1 MGEPVVSDPDGLS
14 AEISRLISGQHD
26 NPHRL
31 LGRHKDDGTMVVTA
45 LRPTAKAMRVLVAG
59 GGRIDMEEV
68 HEGVLF
74 SAVVPQAA
82 AGYRMEADYPTGV
95 TVTFDDPYR
104 FEPTL
109 GEVDVHL
116 LSEGKHR
123 RLWQV
128 LGAHP
133 REIDGVAGTS
143 FAVWAPNARSVRVV
157 GEFNLWDGRLH
168 PMRSLGSSGI
178 WELFLPGAGPGA
190 RYKFEVLTGAGHL
203 TLKADPVAFAT
214 QEPPATDS
222 IVTESAHEW
231 GDEDWLAR
239 RDKQDWLDQPVS
251 IYELHLGSWKR
262 VPDEDQRPLTYREL
276 AEQLPAYVAELGF
289 THVELMPLAEHPFA
303 GSWGYQVTS
312 YFAPTARFGSPDDF
326 RALVD
331 ALHRRGIGVIMDWV
345 PGHFP
350 KDDWA
355 LARFD
360 GTALYEHED
369 PRIGEHEEWGTL
381 VFNYGRNEVANFL
394 VANASYWLE
403 EFHLDG
409 LRVDGVASMLYLDYS
424 RKEGEWI
431 PNAEGGRENLEAVA
445 VLRELNE
452 VVHQAHPGVMMIAEE
467 STSWPAVSRP
477 TDVGGLGFGFKW
489 NMGWMHD
496 TLEYFSQDPV
506 HRTYHHD
513 ELTFGLLYAFTEN
526 FVLPLSHDEV
536 AHGKGS
542 LLGKMPGD
550 RWQKAANL
558 RALLG
563 WMWAHPG
570 KQMLF
575 MGGEIAQSEEW
586 DYDASVDWHLLQY
599 PEHAGVQTLVGELNR
614 CYRAEPA
621 LWERD
626 FSSDGFR
633 WLDASDSDSNVL
645 SFLRLSADGTR
656 VVVCIANLSPVP
668 RSPYGIGLPRGGPW
682 RQLLNTD
689 SERFGGA
696 GTTMD
701 GPILAGDVGLHGFD
715 HSAEL
720 TLPPLGVVWLC
731 PEGQQGNG
739 HSGGRRPCPII
750 P

>member
-1 MGEPVVSDPDGLS
+1 MGEASVSEPDGLTVEV
-14 AEISRLISGQHD
+14 ARLISGEHQD
-26 NPHRL
+26 PHRL
-31 LGRHKDDGTMVVTA
+31 LGRHQAGGETVIRA
-45 LRPTAKAMRVLVAG
+45 LRPSAMAMRVLVADG
-59 GGRIDMEEV
+59 GQIDMEQV
-68 HEGVLF
+68 HEGGLF
-74 SAVVPQAA
+74 SAVVPGAA
-82 AGYRMEADYPTGV
+82 DGYRLEADYPSGL
-95 TVTFDDPYR
+95 VTFDDPYR
-104 FEPTL
+104 FAPTV
-109 GEVDVHL
+109 GELDLHL
-116 LSEGKHR
+116 LGEGKHR

-133 REIDGVAGTS
+133 REIDGVPGTS

-178 WELFLPGAGPGA
+178 WELFLPGVAPGA
-190 RYKFEVLTGAGHL
+190 RYKFEILTGAGHL
-203 TLKADPVAFAT
+203 TLKADPLAFAA
-214 QEPPATDS
+214 EKPPGTDS

-231 GDEDWLAR
+231 GDGDWLTQ
-239 RDKQDWLDQPVS
+239 RDKDNWLDQPVS
-251 IYELHLGSWKR
+251 IYELHLASWKR

-276 AEQLPAYVAELGF
+276 AEQVPAYVAELGF
-289 THVELMPLAEHPFA
+289 THVELMPVAEHPFS

-331 ALHRRGIGVIMDWV
+331 AFHRRGIGVILDWV

-350 KDDWA
+350 RDDWA

-369 PRIGEHEEWGTL
+369 PRIGAHDEWGTL
-381 VFNYGRNEVANFL
+381 VFNYGRSEVANFL
-394 VANASYWLE
+394 VANADYWLT

-409 LRVDGVASMLYLDYS
+409 LRVDGVASMLYLDYA

-431 PNAEGGRENLEAVA
+431 PNPSGGRENLDAVA

-452 VVHQAHPGVMMIAEE
+452 VVHGAHPGVMMIAEE

-496 TLEYFSQDPV
+496 TLEYFAQDPV

-526 FVLPLSHDEV
+526 FILPLSHDEV
-536 AHGKGS
+536 AHGKRS

-586 DYDASVDWHLLQY
+586 DFDASVDWHLLEY
-599 PEHAGVQTLVGELNR
+599 PEHSGVQTLVGELNR

-626 FSSDGFR
+626 FSADGFR

-645 SFLRLSADGTR
+645 SFVRLSADGTR
-656 VVVCIANLSPVP
+656 VVVCVANLSPVP
-668 RSPYGIGLPRGGPW
+668 RSGYGVGLPRGGPW
-682 RQLLNTD
+682 REVLNTD
-689 SERFGGA
+689 AERFGGA
-696 GTTMD
+696 GTSTTD
-701 GPILAGDVGLHGFD
+701 TILAGNDGRHGFD
-715 HSAEL
+715 HSAHL

-731 PEGQQGNG
+731 PEGQLN
-739 HSGGRRPCPII
+739 HP
-750 P
+750 

>member
-1 MGEPVVSDPDGLS
+1 MGGTRVSDGDDLDSELS
-14 AEISRLISGQHD
+14 SLVSGDHD
-26 NPHRL
+26 HPHRL
-31 LGRHKDDGTMVVTA
+31 LGPHADGGETVVRA
-45 LRPTAKAMRVLVAG
+45 LHPAAVAMRVLLPAG
-59 GGRIDMEEV
+59 DRIDMRPV
-68 HEGVLF
+68 HGAGLF
-74 SAVVPQAA
+74 SATVPGAETS
-82 AGYRMEADYPTGV
+82 GYRLEAEYPGGV
-95 TVTFDDPYR
+95 TVDFDDPYR
-104 FEPTL
+104 FGPTL
-109 GEVDVHL
+109 GHVDLHL
-116 LSEGKHR
+116 LNEGRHR
-123 RLWQV
+123 RLWEV

-157 GEFNLWDGRLH
+157 GGFNLWDGRLH
-168 PMRSLGSSGI
+168 PMRSLGSSGF
-178 WELFLPGAGPGA
+178 WELFLPGVGVGD
-190 RYKFEVLTGAGHL
+190 RYKFEILTGAGHL
-203 TLKADPVAFAT
+203 TLKADPVAFAAAL
-214 QEPPATDS
+214 PPATDS
-222 IVTESAHEW
+222 IVTESSHQW
-231 GDEDWLAR
+231 GDGDWLAR
-239 RDKQDWLDQPVS
+239 RHAEEWLDRPLS
-251 IYELHLGSWKR
+251 IYEVHLGSWRR
-262 VPDEDQRPLTYREL
+262 VPDEDRRPLTYREL

-289 THVELMPLAEHPFA
+289 THVELMPVAEHPFA

-312 YFAPTARFGSPDDF
+312 YYAPTARFGSPDDF

-331 ALHRRGIGVIMDWV
+331 ALHAKDIGVILDWV

-350 KDDWA
+350 RDDWA

-369 PRIGEHEEWGTL
+369 PRIGSHEEWGTL

-409 LRVDGVASMLYLDYS
+409 LRVDGVASMLYLDYA

-431 PNAEGGRENLEAVA
+431 PNPSGGRENLEAVA

-452 VVHQAHPGVMMIAEE
+452 VVHQAHPGALMIAEE

-477 TDVGGLGFGFKW
+477 TDMGGLGFGLKW

-506 HRTYHHD
+506 NRRYHHD

-526 FVLPLSHDEV
+526 FILPLSHDEV
-536 AHGKGS
+536 AHGKRS
-542 LLGKMPGD
+542 LLSKMPGD

-575 MGGEIAQSEEW
+575 MGGEIAQSKEW
-586 DYDASVDWHLLQY
+586 NYDASVDWHLLQY
-599 PEHAGVQTLVGELNR
+599 AEHAGMRALVAELNR
-614 CYRAEPA
+614 SYRAEPA

-626 FSSDGFR
+626 FSADGFR

-645 SFLRLSADGTR
+645 SFLRLGADATR
-656 VVVCIANLSPVP
+656 MVACVANLSPVP
-668 RSPYGIGLPRGGPW
+668 RPGYRIGLPRGGSW
-682 RQLLNTD
+682 RELLNTD
-689 SERFGGA
+689 AERFGGG
-696 GTTMD
+696 GTAL
-701 GPILAGDVGLHGFD
+701 GAILAGDVGAHGFEY
-715 HSAEL
+715 SAEL
-720 TLPPLGVVWLC
+720 TLPPLAVLWLC
-731 PEGQQGNG
+731 PEEQ
-739 HSGGRRPCPII
+739 
-750 P
+750 

>member
-1 MGEPVVSDPDGLS
+1 MGDPLISDPDGLT
-14 AEISRLISGQHD
+14 AGISQLISGEHHD
-26 NPHRL
+26 PHGL
-31 LGRHKDDGTMVVTA
+31 LGRHEADGDTVVRA
-45 LRPTAKAMRVLVAG
+45 LRPSATAMRILVADG
-59 GGRIDMEEV
+59 GQIDMEQV
-68 HEGVLF
+68 HEDGLF
-74 SAVVPQAA
+74 SAVAPQAA
-82 AGYRMEADYPTGV
+82 AGYRLEADYPTGL

-116 LSEGKHR
+116 LGEGKHR
-123 RLWQV
+123 RLWRV

-190 RYKFEVLTGAGHL
+190 RYKFEILTGAGHL
-203 TLKADPVAFAT
+203 ALKADPVAFAT
-214 QEPPATDS
+214 QRPPATDS

-231 GDEDWLAR
+231 GDGEWLAR
-239 RDKQDWLDQPVS
+239 RDTDDWLDQPVS
-251 IYELHLGSWKR
+251 IYEVHLASWKR
-262 VPDEDQRPLTYREL
+262 VPDEDQRPLTYIEL

-289 THVELMPLAEHPFA
+289 THVELMAMAEHPFS

-331 ALHRRGIGVIMDWV
+331 AFHSRGIGVILDWV

-369 PRIGEHEEWGTL
+369 PRIGAHEEWGTL
-381 VFNYGRNEVANFL
+381 VFNYGRREVANFL
-394 VANASYWLE
+394 TANADYWLE
-403 EFHLDG
+403 EFHVDG
-409 LRVDGVASMLYLDYS
+409 LRVDGVASMLYLDYA

-431 PNAEGGRENLEAVA
+431 PNPSGGRENWEAVA

-452 VVHQAHPGVMMIAEE
+452 VVHAAHPGVMMIAEE

-506 HRTYHHD
+506 HRSHHHD

-526 FVLPLSHDEV
+526 FILPLSHDEV
-536 AHGKGS
+536 AHGKRS
-542 LLGKMPGD
+542 LLSKMPGD

-586 DYDASVDWHLLQY
+586 DFDASVDWHLLQY
-599 PEHAGVQTLVGELNR
+599 PEHSGVQKLVGELNR

-626 FSSDGFR
+626 FSPDGFR
-633 WLDASDSDSNVL
+633 WVDASDSDSNVL
-645 SFLRLSADGTR
+645 AFLRLSADGTR
-656 VVVCIANLSPVP
+656 VVACIANLSPVS
-668 RSPYGIGLPRGGPW
+668 RSAYGIGLPRGGPW
-682 RQLLNTD
+682 RELLNTD
-689 SERFGGA
+689 AERFGGA
-696 GTTMD
+696 GTTMA
-701 GPILAGDVGLHGFD
+701 GTILASDVALHGFD

-731 PEGQQGNG
+731 PEGQ
-739 HSGGRRPCPII
+739 
-750 P
+750 

>member
-1 MGEPVVSDPDGLS
+1 MVADEQGAPPPRPIDLERLLAGEHS
-14 AEISRLISGQHD
+14 

-31 LGRHKDDGTMVVTA
+31 LGLHDGQIRA
-45 LRPTAKAMRVLVAG
+45 LRPDAVALRVLLAG
-59 GGRIDMEEV
+59 GAEIDMERTHDAGLWVAEV
-68 HEGVLF
+68 PAAPAAYRFEIRHAGG
-74 SAVVPQAA
+74 AVV
-82 AGYRMEADYPTGV
+82 M
-95 TVTFDDPYR
+95 DDPYR

-109 GEVDVHL
+109 GELDLHL
-116 LSEGKHR
+116 LGEGKHR

-133 REIDGVAGTS
+133 RQVDGVTGTS

-157 GEFNLWDGRLH
+157 GDFNSWDGRLH

-178 WELFLPGAGPGA
+178 WELFLPSVGAGA
-190 RYKFEVLTGAGHL
+190 HYKFEILTGAGHL
-203 TLKADPVAFAT
+203 TLKADPVALAASK
-214 QEPPATDS
+214 PPATDS
-222 IVTESAHEW
+222 IVAGSSHEW
-231 GDEDWLAR
+231 SDEQWLAR
-239 RDKQDWLDQPVS
+239 RDSETRLDQAVS
-251 IYELHLGSWKR
+251 IYEVHLGSWKR
-262 VPDEDQRPLTYREL
+262 VLEQDQRPLTYREL
-276 AEQLPAYVAELGF
+276 AEELPAYVADLGF
-289 THVELMPLAEHPFA
+289 THVELMPVAEHPFA

-331 ALHRRGIGVIMDWV
+331 ALHRRGIGVILDWV

-350 KDDWA
+350 RDDWA

-369 PRIGEHEEWGTL
+369 PRIGAHEEWGTL
-381 VFNYGRNEVANFL
+381 VFNYGRREVANFL

-409 LRVDGVASMLYLDYS
+409 LRVDGVASMLYLDYA

-431 PNAEGGRENLEAVA
+431 PNPSGGRENFEAVA
-445 VLRELNE
+445 MLRELNE
-452 VVHQAHPGVMMIAEE
+452 VVHEAHPGVMMIAEE

-477 TDVGGLGFGFKW
+477 TDVGGLGFGYKW

-506 HRTYHHD
+506 HRRYHHD

-536 AHGKGS
+536 VHGKGS
-542 LLGKMPGD
+542 LVDKMPGD

-586 DYDASVDWHLLQY
+586 DYDSSVDWHLLQY
-599 PEHAGVQTLVGELNR
+599 PEHSGVQTLVRELNR
-614 CYRAEPA
+614 SYRSEPA

-626 FSSDGFR
+626 FTSDGFR
-633 WLDASDSDSNVL
+633 WLDASDVESNVL

-656 VVVCIANLSPVP
+656 VVVCIANLSPVS
-668 RSPYGIGLPRGGPW
+668 RSAYRIGLPSGGPW
-682 RQLLNTD
+682 RELLNTD
-689 SERFGGA
+689 AERFGGA
-696 GTTMD
+696 GTATMD
-701 GPILAGDVGLHGFD
+701 GPTLASDVGLHGFD

-731 PEGQQGNG
+731 PGGN
-739 HSGGRRPCPII
+739 SDTT
-750 P
+750 

>member
-1 MGEPVVSDPDGLS
+1 MGEASVSEPDGLTVEV
-14 AEISRLISGQHD
+14 ARLISGEHQD
-26 NPHRL
+26 PHRL
-31 LGRHKDDGTMVVTA
+31 LGRHQAGGETVIRA
-45 LRPTAKAMRVLVAG
+45 LRPSAMAMRVQVADG
-59 GGRIDMEEV
+59 GQIDMEQV
-68 HEGVLF
+68 HEGGLF
-74 SAVVPQAA
+74 SVVVPGAA
-82 AGYRMEADYPTGV
+82 DGYRLEADYPSGL
-95 TVTFDDPYR
+95 VTFDDPYR
-104 FEPTL
+104 FAPTV
-109 GEVDVHL
+109 GELDLHL
-116 LSEGKHR
+116 LGEGKHR

-133 REIDGVAGTS
+133 REIDGVPGTS

-178 WELFLPGAGPGA
+178 WELFLPGVAPGA
-190 RYKFEVLTGAGHL
+190 RYKFEILTGAGHL
-203 TLKADPVAFAT
+203 TLKADPLAFAA
-214 QEPPATDS
+214 EKPPGTDS

-231 GDEDWLAR
+231 GDGDWLTQ
-239 RDKQDWLDQPVS
+239 RDKDNWLDQPVS
-251 IYELHLGSWKR
+251 IYELHLASWKR

-276 AEQLPAYVAELGF
+276 AEQVPAYVAELGF
-289 THVELMPLAEHPFA
+289 THVELMPVAEHPFS

-331 ALHRRGIGVIMDWV
+331 AFHRRGIGVILDWV

-350 KDDWA
+350 RDDWA

-369 PRIGEHEEWGTL
+369 PRIGAHDEWGTL
-381 VFNYGRNEVANFL
+381 VFNYGRSEVANFL
-394 VANASYWLE
+394 VANADYWLT

-409 LRVDGVASMLYLDYS
+409 LRVDGVASMLYLDYA

-431 PNAEGGRENLEAVA
+431 PNPSGGRENLDAVA

-452 VVHQAHPGVMMIAEE
+452 VVHGAHPGVMMIAEE

-496 TLEYFSQDPV
+496 TLEYFAQDPV

-526 FVLPLSHDEV
+526 FILPLSHDEV
-536 AHGKGS
+536 AHGKRS

-586 DYDASVDWHLLQY
+586 DFDASVDWHLLEY
-599 PEHAGVQTLVGELNR
+599 PEHSGVQTLVGELNR
-614 CYRAEPA
+614 SYRAEPA

-626 FSSDGFR
+626 FSADGFR

-645 SFLRLSADGTR
+645 SFVRLSADGTR
-656 VVVCIANLSPVP
+656 VVVCVANLSPVP
-668 RSPYGIGLPRGGPW
+668 RSGYGVGLPRGGPW
-682 RQLLNTD
+682 REVLNTD
-689 SERFGGA
+689 AERFGGA
-696 GTTMD
+696 GTSTTD
-701 GPILAGDVGLHGFD
+701 TILAGDDGRHGFD
-715 HSAEL
+715 HSADL

-731 PEGQQGNG
+731 PGGQ
-739 HSGGRRPCPII
+739 
-750 P
+750 

>member
-1 MGEPVVSDPDGLS
+1 MGDPLVSDPDGLT
-14 AEISRLISGQHD
+14 AEISQLLRGEHHD
-26 NPHRL
+26 PHGL
-31 LGRHKDDGTMVVTA
+31 LGPHEADGNTVVRA
-45 LRPTAKAMRVLVAG
+45 SRPSAMAMRVLG
-59 GGRIDMEEV
+59 IDGSEIDMEQV
-68 HEGVLF
+68 HEGGLF
-74 SAVVPQAA
+74 SAVAPQAA
-82 AGYRMEADYPTGV
+82 AGYRLEADYPAGV

-104 FEPTL
+104 FGPTL
-109 GEVDVHL
+109 GEVDLHL

-133 REIDGVAGTS
+133 REVEGVAGTS

-157 GEFNLWDGRLH
+157 GEFNQWDGRLH

-178 WELFLPGAGPGA
+178 WELFLPGVGAGA
-190 RYKFEVLTGAGHL
+190 RHKFEILTGSGHL
-203 TLKADPVAFAT
+203 TLKADPLAFAA
-214 QEPPATDS
+214 QKPPATDS
-222 IVTESAHEW
+222 IVTESTHEW
-231 GDEDWLAR
+231 GDGDWLVR
-239 RDKQDWLDQPVS
+239 RDTEQWLDQPVS
-251 IYELHLGSWKR
+251 IYELHLASWKR
-262 VPDEDQRPLTYREL
+262 VPEEDQRPLTYREL
-276 AEQLPAYVAELGF
+276 AEELPAYVAELGF
-289 THVELMPLAEHPFA
+289 THVELMPVAEHPFS

-326 RALVD
+326 RFLVD
-331 ALHRRGIGVIMDWV
+331 ALHRAGIGVLLDWV

-360 GTALYEHED
+360 GTGLYEHED
-369 PRIGEHEEWGTL
+369 PRIGAHEEWGTL
-381 VFNYGRNEVANFL
+381 VFNYGRREVANFL
-394 VANASYWLE
+394 VANADYWME

-409 LRVDGVASMLYLDYS
+409 LRVDGVASMLYLDYA

-431 PNAEGGRENLEAVA
+431 PNPLGGRENLEAVA

-452 VVHQAHPGVMMIAEE
+452 VVHAAHPGVMMIAEE

-496 TLEYFSQDPV
+496 TLEYFSEDPV
-506 HRTYHHD
+506 NRAYHHD

-536 AHGKGS
+536 AHGKRS
-542 LLGKMPGD
+542 LLSKMPGD

-575 MGGEIAQSEEW
+575 MGGEIAQSKEW
-586 DYDASVDWHLLQY
+586 DFDASVDWHLLQY
-599 PEHAGVQTLVGELNR
+599 PEHSGMQKLVAELNR
-614 CYRAEPA
+614 CYRSEPA

-633 WLDASDSDSNVL
+633 WVDASDSNSNVL

-656 VVVCIANLSPVP
+656 VVACIANLSPVP
-668 RSPYGIGLPRGGPW
+668 RSSYRIGLPRGGPW
-682 RQLLNTD
+682 RELLNTD
-689 SERFGGA
+689 AEKFGGA
-696 GTTMD
+696 GTAMSGT
-701 GPILAGDVGLHGFD
+701 ILAADAAMHGFD

-720 TLPPLGVVWLC
+720 TLPPLGVLWLC
-731 PEGQQGNG
+731 PEGQ
-739 HSGGRRPCPII
+739 
-750 P
+750 

>member
-1 MGEPVVSDPDGLS
+1 MGDTLVNDADGFTGDL
-14 AEISRLISGQHD
+14 ARLMSGEHHD
-26 NPHRL
+26 PHRV
-31 LGRHKDDGTMVVTA
+31 LGCHEVDGSKVVRA
-45 LRPTAKAMRVLVAG
+45 LCPSATAMRVLVAD
-59 GGRIDMEEV
+59 GGRVDMERV
-68 HEGVLF
+68 HEGGLF
-74 SAVVPQAA
+74 SAAVPAA
-82 AGYRMEADYPTGV
+82 TDGYRLEADYPAGE
-95 TVTFDDPYR
+95 TVAFDDPYR
-104 FEPTL
+104 FEPTVGDL
-109 GEVDVHL
+109 DVHL
-116 LSEGKHR
+116 LCEGKHR

-133 REIDGVAGTS
+133 REISGVAGTS

-178 WELFLPGAGPGA
+178 WELFLPGVGVGA
-190 RYKFEVLTGAGHL
+190 RYKFEILTGAGHV

-214 QEPPATDS
+214 QRPPATDS
-222 IVTESAHEW
+222 IVTVPAYEW
-231 GDEDWLAR
+231 RDEDWLAR
-239 RDKQDWLDQPVS
+239 RDTDAWLDQPVS
-251 IYELHLGSWKR
+251 IYEVHLASWKR
-262 VPDEDQRPLTYREL
+262 VPDQDQRPLTYTEL
-276 AEQLPAYVAELGF
+276 AEQLPAYAAELGF
-289 THVELMPLAEHPFA
+289 THVELMAVAEHPFA

-312 YFAPTARFGSPDDF
+312 YFAPTARFGSPDEF
-326 RALVD
+326 RVLID
-331 ALHRRGIGVIMDWV
+331 AFHQRGIGVILDWV

-350 KDDWA
+350 RDDWA

-360 GTALYEHED
+360 GTPLYEHED
-369 PRIGEHEEWGTL
+369 PRTGAHEEWGTL
-381 VFNYGRNEVANFL
+381 VFNYGRREVANFL
-394 VANASYWLE
+394 VANADYWLE
-403 EFHLDG
+403 EFHIDG
-409 LRVDGVASMLYLDYS
+409 LRVDGVASMLYLDYA

-431 PNAEGGRENLEAVA
+431 PNPSGGRENLEAVA

-452 VVHQAHPGVMMIAEE
+452 VVHAAHPGVMMIAEE
-467 STSWPAVSRP
+467 STSWPAVTRP

-496 TLEYFSQDPV
+496 TLEYFAQDPV
-506 HRTYHHD
+506 HRRDHHD

-526 FVLPLSHDEV
+526 FILPLSHDEV
-536 AHGKGS
+536 AHGKRS

-599 PEHAGVQTLVGELNR
+599 PEHAGVQRLVGELNR

-626 FSSDGFR
+626 FRPDGFR

-645 SFLRLSADGTR
+645 SFLRFSADGSR
-656 VVVCIANLSPVP
+656 VVACIASLALVT
-668 RSPYGIGLPRGGPW
+668 RSAYGIGLPRGGSW
-682 RQLLNTD
+682 RVLLDTD
-689 SERFGGA
+689 AEEFGGSGA
-696 GTTMD
+696 AAADTVSASGT
-701 GPILAGDVGLHGFD
+701 GLHGFE
-715 HSAEL
+715 HSAQL
-720 TLPPLGVVWLC
+720 TLPPLGVLWLC
-731 PEGQQGNG
+731 PDGQ
-739 HSGGRRPCPII
+739 
-750 P
+750 